1 MIVTGVGGM
10 FGIGFLGTG
19 IGSFINGTITM
30 TNGGSYHAGWAGG
43 QISGI
48 ISLIPYLGSAMGAFV
63 GSILTDF
70 IDSNYNFSKIDLV
83 KASISAGIG
92 FVLSWFG
99 NTISWS
105 KESLSKIT
113 QLVLSYDYALI
124 SSINSIINVYW
135 RKKNI

>member
-1 MIVTGVGGM
+1 ME
-10 FGIGFLGTG
+10 
-19 IGSFINGTITM
+19 
-30 TNGGSYHAGWAGG
+30 
-43 QISGI
+43 
-48 ISLIPYLGSAMGAFV
+48 AFV

-124 SSINSIINVYW
+124 STINSIINVYW